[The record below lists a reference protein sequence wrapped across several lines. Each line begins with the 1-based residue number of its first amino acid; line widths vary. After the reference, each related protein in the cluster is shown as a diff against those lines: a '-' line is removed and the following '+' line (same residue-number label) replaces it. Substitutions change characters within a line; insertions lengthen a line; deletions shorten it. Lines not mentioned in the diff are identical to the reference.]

1 MAFLPGRAHIGVMIA
16 GNNRYL
22 LRRTK
27 PAQKFRRLPVFIRQ
41 AQMRQVSGHG
51 YLKRLLT
58 MQVVNHG
65 QHDLITVFIPATP
78 AP

>member
-1 MAFLPGRAHIGVMIA
+1 MRLSGIPARMAS
-16 GNNRYL
+16 
-22 LRRTK
+22 
-27 PAQKFRRLPVFIRQ
+27 FRV
-41 AQMRQVSGHG
+41 
-51 YLKRLLT
+51 KRLLT